1 MKNIFKVIN
10 KILICAY
17 LTFMVIIAQ
26 FILMFGALNMIPL
39 IENEVGKFMLAL
51 FCLANLPLF
60 FIFPQII
67 YDFVHKN
74 KKDD

>member
-1 MKNIFKVIN
+1 MTKKIIGFIN

-17 LTFMVIIAQ
+17 LTFMVLTAQ
-26 FILMFGALNMIPL
+26 IILMFCALNLMPL

-74 KKDD
+74 KK

>member
-39 IENEVGKFMLAL
+39 FENEVGKFILAL
-51 FCLANLPLF
+51 FCLGNIILF

-74 KKDD
+74 KKED